1 MPEQTKVSA
10 AGAVVPAFNATKRIL
25 FEPFDFKKWLI
36 LGFCAFLS
44 NLGQGGANGFNFHS
58 PFGGGKSGPGPDKV
72 LTWIQA
78 HMALILVI
86 AAGVLLLSIALGA
99 LLQWLASRGDFMFL
113 DGVVKDRAE
122 VVEPWKRFKDLGNNL
137 FIFRFLL
144 SLAGL
149 AGLVLVGVLAWLMAR
164 NGIEA
169 RKFDGGV
176 IAAII
181 VGGLLLLVLVVVLLV
196 INLLLR
202 DFVIPIMYKRGV
214 YTLVAFRMLRTSLL
228 ENHVGAFIIFYL
240 LKLALSILTGVVV
253 TIVTCATCC
262 IAALPYVSSVVFLP
276 VFVFMRCYSLY
287 FLEQFGDAWRVMPVP
302 EVPPPLEPPPEEKG
316 DEPEFGT

>member
-1 MPEQTKVSA
+1 
-10 AGAVVPAFNATKRIL
+10 
-25 FEPFDFKKWLI
+25 
-36 LGFCAFLS
+36 
-44 NLGQGGANGFNFHS
+44 
-58 PFGGGKSGPGPDKV
+58 
-72 LTWIQA
+72 
-78 HMALILVI
+78 
-86 AAGVLLLSIALGA
+86 
-99 LLQWLASRGDFMFL
+99 MFL

-122 VVEPWKRFKDLGNNL
+122 VVEPWKRFKDLGNSL

-149 AGLVLVGVLAWLMAR
+149 AGLVLVGALAWLMAR

-214 YTLVAFRMLRTSLL
+214 STLVAFRMLRTSLI
-228 ENHVGAFIIFYL
+228 ENNAGAFAIFYL